1 MKRSTTLTLAA
12 AAVAAFVVALAVTF
26 LVTRATTSTPPL
38 GDAART
44 VLPGLSP
51 ATGEPELPAL
61 ATLRPAA
68 GSVVQAPGPFDGRFV
83 LGNLTFD
90 GRRVAATVRV
100 TSDVSDLLELEA
112 LAGFY
117 DAKGTLLGT
126 GRYVRP
132 GPAREGHAESTAPTS
147 GGAAAAEEHQVT
159 IEVPA
164 ALRGRAVSA
173 AVGVPVLVNE

>member
-1 MKRSTTLTLAA
+1 MKRTTILVLAA
-12 AAVAAFVVALAVTF
+12 AAAAFGLALAVSL
-26 LVTRATTSTPPL
+26 LVTRSDTGTPPL
-38 GDAART
+38 ADAART
-44 VLPGLSP
+44 VLPGLSA

-68 GSVVQAPGPFDGRFV
+68 GRVVQVPGPFDGRFV
-83 LGNLTFD
+83 LDNLTFD
-90 GRRVAATVRV
+90 GRRVAATVRI

-132 GPAREGHAESTAPTS
+132 DPARQGHAEPTAPAP
-147 GGAAAAEEHQVT
+147 GGAGAGEAHRVT
-159 IEVPA
+159 IDVPA

-173 AVGVPVLVNE
+173 AIGVPVLVNE

>member
-1 MKRSTTLTLAA
+1 MKRTTISVLA
-12 AAVAAFVVALAVTF
+12 AAVAAFGLALAVSL
-26 LVTRATTSTPPL
+26 LVTRSDTTPPL
-38 GDAART
+38 ADAART
-44 VLPGLSP
+44 VLPGLSA
-51 ATGEPELPAL
+51 ATGEPVLPAL

-83 LGNLTFD
+83 LDNLTFD
-90 GRRVAATVRV
+90 GRRVAATVRI
-100 TSDVSDLLELEA
+100 TSDVSGLLELEA

-132 GPAREGHAESTAPTS
+132 DPARQGHAEPTAPAP
-147 GGAAAAEEHQVT
+147 GGAGAGEAHRVT
-159 IEVPA
+159 IDVPA

-173 AVGVPVLVNE
+173 AIGVPVLVNE